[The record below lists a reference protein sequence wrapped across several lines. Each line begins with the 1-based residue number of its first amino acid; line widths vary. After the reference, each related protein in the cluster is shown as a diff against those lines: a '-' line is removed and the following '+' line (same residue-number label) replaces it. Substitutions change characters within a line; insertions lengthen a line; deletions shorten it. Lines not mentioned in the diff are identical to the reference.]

1 MSQINPLLGSI
12 LQTSQAQKQQSSDKT
27 RQMRHVQDLRKNIA
41 ASSSETQD
49 TVEIE
54 EQVES
59 SDELAGP
66 RDRQQNPKRP
76 PAKKPKP
83 REPDSDEPESHLDL
97 TA

>member
-12 LQTSQAQKQQSSDKT
+12 LQTSQMQKQQSSDKSQ
-27 RQMRHVQDLRKNIA
+27 QMRHVQDLRKNIA
-41 ASSSETQD
+41 ATPKESQD

-54 EQVES
+54 QEVES
-59 SDELAGP
+59 SDELPAT
-66 RDRQQNPKRP
+66 RDRQQNAKRP

-83 REPDSDEPESHLDL
+83 EESDSDEPPEHLDL